1 MKCRK
6 EIHRLQQEGGASSA
20 HGTVPDRI
28 SRANFAYQPLEGKL
42 NMSSIHKQIAGFA
55 TSARRIALLGFL
67 TVFIAVNVWAQ
78 GPQKVPDV
86 TTMSVEDLMNMQV
99 TSVSK

>member
-6 EIHRLQQEGGASSA
+6 ETHRLQQEGRVSTA
-20 HGTVPDRI
+20 HGNVPARI
-28 SRANFAYQPLEGKL
+28 SRVNLADRLLEGKL
-42 NMSSIHKQIAGFA
+42 DMSSIHKQVTGSRTPAK
-55 TSARRIALLGFL
+55 RIALLGFL
-67 TVFIAVNVWAQ
+67 AVFIAVNVWAQ

-86 TTMSVEDLMNMQV
+86 AAMSVEDLMNMQV